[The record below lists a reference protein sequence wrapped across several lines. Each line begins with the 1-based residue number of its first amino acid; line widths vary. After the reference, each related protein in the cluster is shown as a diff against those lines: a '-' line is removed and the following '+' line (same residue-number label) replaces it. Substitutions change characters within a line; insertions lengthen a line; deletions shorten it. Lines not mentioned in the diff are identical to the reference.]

1 MKKQE
6 FVLKLTFSLQL
17 SSSMLKLPLLR
28 ATRGAR
34 NPNLQVVITQASHI
48 CSQHKACSQHSF
60 LPSTHSG
67 PQSPSF
73 LGRVGLGTR
82 MPSTNPVWNAQKAL
96 WSRAFGPSITRY
108 LITRVL
114 TTCFVK
120 FTQSTALGQKRF
132 DLSLSRALRNL
143 RLSLIYVIYI
153 SDWIC

>member
-1 MKKQE
+1 MS
-6 FVLKLTFSLQL
+6 SL
-17 SSSMLKLPLLR
+17 MLKLPLLR

-60 LPSTHSG
+60 LPSTHSR

-73 LGRVGLGTR
+73 LGRVALGSGLWLWAL
-82 MPSTNPVWNAQKAL
+82 PSTNTVWNAQKAL
-96 WSRAFGPSITRY
+96 RSRAFGPSITRY

-114 TTCFVK
+114 TICFVK
-120 FTQSTALGQKRF
+120 FTQSTALGQKCF

-143 RLSLIYVIYI
+143 RLLLIYVIYI